1 MEKPCGP
8 ERLHAP
14 WRMEYVVKTGGAPT
28 GCVFC
33 AAARAETCDRESL
46 VIYRGTHHFVIL
58 NRFPYNCGHLMVV
71 PYIHTAE
78 LSDLSPDAQT
88 EMMRLATLGVEA
100 LRRAMHPQ
108 GFNLGMNLGQVAG
121 AGIADH
127 LHLHV
132 VPRWGGDTNFMPVLG
147 NVRVLPESL
156 ERTWQRL
163 CDAMA
168 EVMAEQELES

>member
-1 MEKPCGP
+1 MDKPCGP

-14 WRMEYVVKTGGAPT
+14 WRMEYVGRTGEKPE

-33 AAARAETCDRESL
+33 AAARTEECDQDHLIIHRAD
-46 VIYRGTHHFVIL
+46 YCFVIL
-58 NRFPYNCGHLMVV
+58 NRFPYNCGHLMIV
-71 PYIHTAE
+71 PYQHTAE
-78 LSDLSPDAQT
+78 LGDLSGETYA
-88 EMMRLATLGVEA
+88 EMLRLATLCMEA
-100 LRRAMHPQ
+100 LRRTMRPE
-108 GFNLGMNLGQVAG
+108 GFNLGMNIGQVAG

-132 VPRWGGDTNFMPVLG
+132 VPRWAGDTNFMPVLG

-163 CDAMA
+163 RDALA
-168 EVMAEQELES
+168 EVIAEREK